1 MRGMRG
7 WNRNM
12 GDGYVGN
19 LGGNAENAQ
28 NQCGDAGNQGGN
40 LGIAVEMTQN
50 SSGIDKSGEKS

>member
-12 GDGYVGN
+12 GDGYAGN

-28 NQCGDAGNQGGN
+28 NQCGDEGNQGGN

-50 SSGIDKSGEKS
+50 SSGNDKSGEKS